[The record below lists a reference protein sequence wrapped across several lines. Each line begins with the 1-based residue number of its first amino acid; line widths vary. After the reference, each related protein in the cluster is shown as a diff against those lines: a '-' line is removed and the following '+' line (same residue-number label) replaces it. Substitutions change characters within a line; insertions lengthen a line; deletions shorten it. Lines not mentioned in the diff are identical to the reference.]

1 MRHLRRR
8 LGVVLAVAGLSG
20 ALLLVQS
27 VAAWKVISVRFAV
40 LEHRQGEHA
49 VDQALEA
56 IETDLNQLA
65 TSAHDYAVWDDAYE
79 FIVTRNQHFITSNLT
94 TQTLTNLGVDFFW
107 MMDADGETVLLYQR
121 DRGPGAE
128 LHNGADPEVLRT
140 VRAKLPSVVANRD
153 AATLSRVLQT
163 HLGLLAVAA
172 CPILHS
178 TGEGVPNGTL
188 VFGRFVDHA
197 AIGRAQKT
205 SQLPLR
211 LYLPT
216 DPDRALPEEARSLWS
231 LPPSAPNRL
240 LIYTND
246 TSLSG
251 FALLRDIDAAP
262 VAIVGTSI
270 SRNLALFGRHTG
282 RALVAIFS
290 GVIAIFATIV
300 AMLLLYLQKS
310 AEARTASENRYRAVI
325 TQAHETMLLVDTR
338 TRRIMEANPAA
349 TTTLGFTHQE
359 LVEMDVDDLFYA
371 CDGDVLKPAHAELHA
386 AASADRILI
395 VRCKNKDFIDVE
407 VTASPLVIDDRELTS
422 FVLRD
427 VSARKRA
434 ERKLVD
440 NQDRL
445 AHLAHHDMLTG
456 LLNRVGLERR
466 LPEVL
471 RSAQQQEMRAAFLY
485 IDLDHFKKVNDL
497 HGHACGDKLLQMAAE
512 RLRRRLSSDDLIVR
526 MGGDEFVVVASQLRD
541 PAHAGSIAARVRN
554 ELAVPFDIDGQHFKV
569 TASIGVSVYP
579 DHGKEYDVL
588 LKNADIALYE
598 SKETG
603 RDAFTLFSEEMT
615 RKVEERVALEIEL
628 REAIRCGQFYLDY
641 QPVVDPKT
649 QRIAS
654 LEALVRWHHPIRGRV
669 PPLQFIGIAERTG
682 QICEIGAFVIG
693 EACRQ
698 VSEWQLGGAQPVPV
712 AINVSCKQLD
722 QRSIVQAVKAAL
734 ASAQIS
740 PSLLRIEITES
751 VFMEASDVRVQHL
764 NELRQLGIQVSVDD
778 FGTGY
783 SSLAYL
789 KQLPVDCLKIDRAFV
804 RDIDSGGADEE
815 IVNAIIRMADSLNLA
830 TVAEGVET
838 QEQARRLRDLGVT
851 YVQGFYFSP
860 PLAADACARLLS
872 PAAPDEA
879 SSCSATKASVHEH

>member
-1 MRHLRRR
+1 MTRLRRR
-8 LGVVLAVAGLSG
+8 LGIVLAVAGLS
-20 ALLLVQS
+20 ATLLLVQS
-27 VAAWKVISVRFAV
+27 VVAWKVISTRFAV

-49 VDQALEA
+49 IDQALGA

-79 FIVTRNQHFITSNLT
+79 YVATRNQHFVTANLT

-107 MMDADGETVLLYQR
+107 MIDSSGETLLLFQR
-121 DRGPGAE
+121 DGGPGAE
-128 LHNGADPEVLRT
+128 LHNGADPDVLRT
-140 VRAKLPSVVANRD
+140 VRARLPSLVANRNT
-153 AATLSRVLQT
+153 AALSRVLQT

-172 CPILHS
+172 CPILPS
-178 TGEGVPNGTL
+178 KGQGTARGTL
-188 VFGRFVDHA
+188 VFGRFADHA
-197 AIGRAQKT
+197 AIERAQKT
-205 SQLPLR
+205 SHLPLR
-211 LYLPT
+211 LYLPA
-216 DPDRALPEEARSLWS
+216 DPQGSLPKEARSLWS
-231 LPPSAPNRL
+231 SPQGATDRMLVP
-240 LIYTND
+240 IND
-246 TSLSG
+246 SSLGG
-251 FALLRDIDAAP
+251 FALLRDIEAAP
-262 VAIVGTSI
+262 VAVIGTSI
-270 SRNLALFGRHTG
+270 SRNLELFGHHIGRTLVALF
-282 RALVAIFS
+282 A
-290 GVIAIFATIV
+290 GVIGIFATV
-300 AMLLLYLQKS
+300 VSVLMLHLQKL
-310 AEARTASENRYRAVI
+310 AEARTASESRYRAVI

-338 TRRIMEANPAA
+338 TRRILEANPAA
-349 TTTLGFTHQE
+349 MTTLGFTQE
-359 LVEMDVDDLFYA
+359 DLVQMDVDELFYA
-371 CDGDVLKPAHAELHA
+371 CDGDVLKPVHVELA
-386 AASADRILI
+386 AATGADRILI

-407 VTASPLVIDDRELTS
+407 VTATPLVIDDRELTS

-456 LLNRVGLERR
+456 LLNRLGLERR
-466 LPEVL
+466 LPPVL
-471 RSAQQQEMRAAFLY
+471 RSSHQRGTRAAFLY

-512 RLRRRLSSDDLIVR
+512 RLQRRVSSDDLIVR

-541 PAHAGSIAARVRN
+541 PAHAESIAARVRD

-579 DHGKEYDVL
+579 DHGAEYDVL

-598 SKETG
+598 SKESG
-603 RDAFTLFSEEMT
+603 RDTFTIFAKEMI
-615 RKVEERVALEIEL
+615 RKVEERVALEVEL
-628 REAIRCGQFYLDY
+628 HQAIRSGQFYLDY

-649 QRIAS
+649 HGVAS

-682 QICEIGAFVIG
+682 QICDIGAFVIN

-698 VSEWQLGGAQPVPV
+698 IGEWQQAGAQPVPV
-712 AINVSCKQLD
+712 AINVSAKQLE
-722 QRSIVQAVKAAL
+722 QRSIVQTLKAAL

-751 VFMEASDVRVQHL
+751 VFMDNSDIRVQHL
-764 NELRQLGIQVSVDD
+764 AELRRLGIQVSVDD

-783 SSLAYL
+783 SNLAYL
-789 KQLPVDCLKIDRAFV
+789 KHLPIDCLKIDRAFV
-804 RDIDSGGADEE
+804 RDIDSGGADEK
-815 IVNAIIRMADSLNLA
+815 IVNAIIRMADSLKLS

-838 QEQARRLRDLGVT
+838 QEQARRLSDLGVT

-860 PLAADACARLLS
+860 PLAADVCGRLLR
-872 PAAPDEA
+872 PTDATAETQVPRT
-879 SSCSATKASVHEH
+879 SSLA